1 MHFYFS
7 RIVLLQFL
15 DYTDFFKTKF
25 SYSSVNPLITVEEI
39 DRGRK
44 HSDGTGDFFNSLQSQ
59 E

>member
-1 MHFYFS
+1 MHFDFS

-15 DYTDFFKTKF
+15 DYMDFFKTKF
-25 SYSSVNPLITVEEI
+25 SYSSVNLLITVEEM

-44 HSDGTGDFFNSLQSQ
+44 HSDGTGDFFNSLQPQ